1 MLQHQSSCTKRCLK
15 SPTRRGN
22 SMDKKRP
29 VQLRPYHKTRYTY
42 QKLRVCKHCHNFTV
56 LWEDNCAFCKRHA
69 LVPVM
74 ELAEQMAKRS
84 LQSDRLL
91 FYIIGLSAVLLS
103 QTFWQIVISFAC
115 MAALLVL
122 LWMVQRRMLHT
133 ETLHAL
139 NKLLRTHKKQIVQG
153 LELNLSTASAAIKE
167 DAQLGYEIVRE
178 IAAFI
183 QNDQIRL
190 QQIVLLQSFS
200 LRKDMELEL
209 EPLLLDEFSPDLAAY
224 IGEIAKLKRELI
236 NSRAIRYLLAH
247 EAKIMQME
255 QGKQIMIDAA
265 GAAVRKKNYID
276 TFPDFIS
283 RYADGLPKARFL
295 RLYQIVR
302 RNPGLSWNGLR
313 DRVSAIYNEQY
324 RSDPD
329 FQKWD

>member
-1 MLQHQSSCTKRCLK
+1 
-15 SPTRRGN
+15 
-22 SMDKKRP
+22 MDKKKP
-29 VQLRPYHKTRYTY
+29 VQLRPYSKTRYVY
-42 QKLRVCKHCHNFTV
+42 QKLRVCKHCHNFTI
-56 LWEDNCAFCKRHA
+56 LWEDSCAFCKRNA

-74 ELAEQMAKRS
+74 ELAEKMAKRS
-84 LQSDRLL
+84 MQSDRLL

-103 QTFWQIVISFAC
+103 QTFLQIVISFAC
-115 MAALLVL
+115 MVVLLVW
-122 LWMVQRRMLHT
+122 LWLMQSRMLQT

-139 NKLLRTHKKQIVQG
+139 NKFIRSHRIQILEG
-153 LELNLSTASAAIKE
+153 LDLNKATASAAIKE

-178 IAAFI
+178 IASLVR
-183 QNDQIRL
+183 NDRIRL

-209 EPLLLDEFSPDLAAY
+209 EPLLLDEFDPDLAAY
-224 IGEIAKLKRELI
+224 IGEIAKIKRELI
-236 NSRAIRYLLAH
+236 NSKAIQYLLDH
-247 EAKIMQME
+247 ESDILRME
-255 QGKQIMIDAA
+255 QGRQIMIDAA
-265 GAAVRKKNYID
+265 GAAVRKKKYID

-283 RYADGLPKARFL
+283 RYAEGLPRFRFL

-313 DRVSAIYNEQY
+313 DRVSAIYNEHY

>member
-1 MLQHQSSCTKRCLK
+1 
-15 SPTRRGN
+15 
-22 SMDKKRP
+22 MDKKKP
-29 VQLRPYHKTRYTY
+29 VQLRPYHKTRYNY
-42 QKLRVCKHCHNFTV
+42 QKLRVCKHCHNFTI
-56 LWEDNCAFCKRHA
+56 LWEDSCAFCKRHT

-74 ELAEQMAKRS
+74 ELAEKLAKRS
-84 LQSDRLL
+84 MQSDRLL
-91 FYIIGLSAVLLS
+91 FYIIGLSAVLVG
-103 QTFWQIVISFAC
+103 QTFWQIAISFAC
-115 MAALLVL
+115 MAVLLVL
-122 LWMVQRRMLHT
+122 LLMVQRRMLHS

-139 NKLLRTHKKQIVQG
+139 NKLLRTHKEQIIHG
-153 LELNLSTASAAIKE
+153 LDLNQSTASAAIQE

-178 IAAFI
+178 IASLV
-183 QNDQIRL
+183 QNDSIRL

-209 EPLLLDEFSPDLAAY
+209 EPLLLDEFNPDLAAY

-236 NSRAIRYLLAH
+236 NRKAISYLLKH
-247 EAKIMQME
+247 ETEIMHMK
-255 QGKQIMIDAA
+255 QGRQIMIDAA

-276 TFPDFIS
+276 AFPEFIS

-313 DRVSAIYNEQY
+313 DRVSSIYNEQY

>member
-1 MLQHQSSCTKRCLK
+1 
-15 SPTRRGN
+15 
-22 SMDKKRP
+22 MDKKKP
-29 VQLRPYHKTRYTY
+29 VQLRPYNKTRYVY
-42 QKLRVCKHCHNFTV
+42 QKLRVCKHCHHFTI
-56 LWEDNCAFCKRHA
+56 LWEDSCAHCKRNA

-74 ELAEQMAKRS
+74 ELAEKMAKCS
-84 LQSDRLL
+84 MHSDQLL

-103 QTFWQIVISFAC
+103 QTFLQIVISFAC
-115 MAALLVL
+115 MVALLVW
-122 LWMVQRRMLHT
+122 LWLIQRRVLHS

-139 NKLLRTHKKQIVQG
+139 DKLIRSQRKQILEG
-153 LELNLSTASAAIKE
+153 LDLNKATASAAIKE

-178 IAAFI
+178 IASLVR
-183 QNDQIRL
+183 NDRIRL

-209 EPLLLDEFSPDLAAY
+209 EPLLLDEFDPDLAAY
-224 IGEIAKLKRELI
+224 IGEIAKIKRELI
-236 NSRAIRYLLAH
+236 NSKAIQYLLDH
-247 EAKIMQME
+247 ESNILRME
-255 QGKQIMIDAA
+255 QGRQIMIDAA
-265 GAAVRKKNYID
+265 GAAVRKKKYID

-283 RYADGLPKARFL
+283 RYADGLPRYRFL

-313 DRVSAIYNEQY
+313 DRVSAIYNEHY

>member
-1 MLQHQSSCTKRCLK
+1 
-15 SPTRRGN
+15 
-22 SMDKKRP
+22 MDKKKP
-29 VQLRPYHKTRYTY
+29 VQLRPYNKTRYVY
-42 QKLRVCKHCHNFTV
+42 QKLRVCKHCHHFTI
-56 LWEDNCAFCKRHA
+56 LWEDSCAHCKRNA

-74 ELAEQMAKRS
+74 ELAEKMAKRFM
-84 LQSDRLL
+84 QSDRLL

-103 QTFWQIVISFAC
+103 QTFLQIVISFAC
-115 MAALLVL
+115 MVALLVW
-122 LWMVQRRMLHT
+122 LWLIQRRVLHS

-139 NKLLRTHKKQIVQG
+139 DKLIRSQRKQILEG
-153 LELNLSTASAAIKE
+153 LDLNKATASAAIKE

-178 IAAFI
+178 IAFLVR
-183 QNDQIRL
+183 NDRIRL

-209 EPLLLDEFSPDLAAY
+209 EPLLLDEFDPDLAAY
-224 IGEIAKLKRELI
+224 IGEIAKIKRELI
-236 NSRAIRYLLAH
+236 NSKAIQYLLDH
-247 EAKIMQME
+247 ESNILRME
-255 QGKQIMIDAA
+255 QGRQIMIDAA
-265 GAAVRKKNYID
+265 GAAVRKKKYID

-283 RYADGLPKARFL
+283 RYADGLPRYRFL

-313 DRVSAIYNEQY
+313 DRVSAIYNEHY